1 MSNFNHWTSD
11 QIERQKSFYE
21 GIRDHAKRAG
31 QPGASTV
38 AAWMK
43 EVAGGLYSFV
53 YKLCEDLKIID
64 EAADNVASSVVEHF
78 REFGQGRARRTAL
91 RPGGVGRR

>member
-1 MSNFNHWTSD
+1 MPTSRTRISLATFGPLLRCPKMSKPNPDVRRGSR
-11 QIERQKSFYE
+11 IER
-21 GIRDHAKRAG
+21 
-31 QPGASTV
+31 